1 MLTNLSKIHELHVI
15 GRTSTLQYRDTVKT
29 LQQIGEELNVRYLLE
44 GSVRR
49 ARNRVLVTVQLI
61 DAQNEGH
68 LWAETYSRELTDI
81 FTIQA
86 EIAKAIA
93 GKLQAVISPEEIEK
107 SE

>member
-1 MLTNLSKIHELHVI
+1 M
-15 GRTSTLQYRDTVKT
+15 
-29 LQQIGEELNVRYLLE
+29 RYLLE

-68 LWAETYSRELTDI
+68 LWAENYSRELTDI
-81 FTIQA
+81 FAIQA

-93 GKLQAVISPEEIEK
+93 GQLQAVISPEEIEK
-107 SE
+107 IEFINAIRHQAMLAWSGTGSV